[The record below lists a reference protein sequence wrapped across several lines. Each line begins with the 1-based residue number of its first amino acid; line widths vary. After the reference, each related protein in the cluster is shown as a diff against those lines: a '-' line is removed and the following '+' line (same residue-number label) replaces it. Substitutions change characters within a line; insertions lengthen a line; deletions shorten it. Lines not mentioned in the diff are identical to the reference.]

1 LKRPSVEANEGL
13 IQQASVQAVNHP
25 IAQVTKYRQVSTG
38 AIIGASSS
46 ETTARSSKATSKRV
60 QISVYPILQ
69 ATKDPTKRF
78 VHRHKRHKRSW
89 QNIMASRSIDA
100 SVTANQSPII
110 PGAKQTCRS
119 QPNIKWSEVLRIDA
133 SEHPSDRR
141 RVRLGNRYIQ
151 SKKHQNKQKH
161 RSDRPIVQEVTS
173 LEQRHRSEQRS
184 NQMSNS
190 FLIDQNS
197 NDPSDQGSK
206 PASNQRASTQVS
218 KPVSKRPSNPLT
230 KGGSQTDF
238 ERSKRAHRSNY
249 APQYRSRW
257 RSAC

>member
-1 LKRPSVEANEGL
+1 MKRPSVEANEGL

-119 QPNIKWSEVLRIDA
+119 EP
-133 SEHPSDRR
+133 
-141 RVRLGNRYIQ
+141 
-151 SKKHQNKQKH
+151 
-161 RSDRPIVQEVTS
+161 
-173 LEQRHRSEQRS
+173 RS
-184 NQMSNS
+184 NQTSNGPRCYVS
-190 FLIDQNS
+190 TRASIRAIEEECAWAIGIFKARSIKTSRSIEVIVQL
-197 NDPSDQGSK
+197 SK
-206 PASNQRASTQVS
+206 KLPAWSKGIEASNVATKCPIAS
-218 KPVSKRPSNPLT
+218 
-230 KGGSQTDF
+230 
-238 ERSKRAHRSNY
+238 
-249 APQYRSRW
+249 
-257 RSAC
+257 